1 MSKIVTIIE
10 DSLVASHILDFLI
23 LGNNFGTNE
32 MRAIW
37 SETNRLQKQ
46 VDVEVALAKAEGELG
61 VIPIE
66 AANSI
71 ISKAD
76 ASKLSI
82 EQIAEEAAKAKHSL
96 MSTINALQ
104 KQVGDAGQYIH
115 YGATTQDIVDTAT
128 VLQLKQSFTVI
139 ERDSKLVALEL
150 KRLAK
155 KYQYLPM
162 VGRTHGMQ
170 ALPTTFGFK
179 LAVWLDEFIR
189 HLQRLSEIKQRVL
202 VGNIS
207 GAICTYASMGKL
219 GPQVE
224 TRALTIL
231 GLNTP
236 NIGWQAAR
244 DRFSEYASVIALIS
258 GTLGKMGNEF
268 YNLMRTEI
276 NEVEEPF
283 SEGKIGSTTMPH
295 KRNPAALEG
304 LASLTAPLLKSV
316 ALIHESM
323 KVEHERDAMSWRAEW
338 IALPEINLYISA
350 QLQTALAVL
359 KGLKVNADKMLINLS
374 LQNGLLLSEKV
385 MFEIGKR
392 LGKQT
397 AHNLVYQSAMK
408 AFEQNRP
415 FKNILLE
422 EPRLNKEFT
431 ESELDTWL
439 DPISYIGSAPE
450 KVAQVIQYAEQ
461 CGVLA

>member
-1 MSKIVTIIE
+1 M
-10 DSLVASHILDFLI
+10 ASHVLDFLI
-23 LGNNFGTNE
+23 LGNNFSTSE

-37 SETNRLQKQ
+37 SEQNRLEKQ

-61 VIPIE
+61 VIPTDVADEIVK
-66 AANSI
+66 
-71 ISKAD
+71 KAD
-76 ASKLSI
+76 ASKLSLQ
-82 EQIAEEAAKAKHSL
+82 QIADEAAKAKHSL

-104 KQVGDAGQYIH
+104 KQVGEAGQFIH

-128 VLQLKQSFTVI
+128 VLQLKQSFAIV
-139 ERDSKLVALEL
+139 ERDTKLIAIEL

-155 KYQYLPM
+155 QYQYLPM

-179 LAVWLDEFIR
+179 LAVWLDEFVR
-189 HLQRLSEIKQRVL
+189 HLQRLTEIKQRVL

-207 GAICTYASMGKL
+207 GAVCTYASIGKL
-219 GPQVE
+219 GPLIE
-224 TRALTIL
+224 ARALSSL

-258 GTLGKMGNEF
+258 GTLGKIGNEF

-350 QLQTALAVL
+350 QLQTALTIL
-359 KGLKVNADKMLINLS
+359 KGLKVNSDRMLENL
-374 LQNGLLLSEKV
+374 LMQNGLLLSEKV

-397 AHNLVYQSAMK
+397 AHHLVYNCAMH
-408 AFEQNRP
+408 AFEQNRA
-415 FKNILLE
+415 FKDILLDD
-422 EPRLNKEFT
+422 PLLNKEFT
-431 ESELDTWL
+431 IAELDSWL
-439 DPISYIGSAPE
+439 EPMNYLGTAPE
-450 KVAQVIQYAEQ
+450 KVQQVINYAEQ
-461 CGVLA
+461 SGVLA

>member
-1 MSKIVTIIE
+1 M
-10 DSLVASHILDFLI
+10 ASHVIDYLI
-23 LGNNFGTNE
+23 LGNNFSTSE

-37 SETNRLQKQ
+37 SEQNRLEKQ
-46 VDVEVALAKAEGELG
+46 VAVEVALAKAQGELG
-61 VIPIE
+61 VIPCD
-66 AANSI
+66 AADAI
-71 ISKAD
+71 VAKAD

-82 EQIAEEAAKAKHSL
+82 EQIAKQAAKAKHSL

-104 KQVGDAGQYIH
+104 DQVGDAGQFIH

-128 VLQLKQSFTVI
+128 VLQLKQSFAII
-139 ERDSKLVALEL
+139 ERDTKLVACEL
-150 KRLAK
+150 KKLAK
-155 KYQYLPM
+155 QYQYLPM

-179 LAVWLDEFIR
+179 LAVWLDEFVR

-207 GAICTYASMGKL
+207 GAICTYAAMGEL
-219 GPQVE
+219 GVQAE
-224 TRALTIL
+224 ARTLTL
-231 GLNTP
+231 LDLNTP

-258 GTLGKMGNEF
+258 GTLGKIGNEF

-283 SEGKIGSTTMPH
+283 SDGKIGSTTMPH

-338 IALPEINLYISA
+338 IALPEINLYLSS

-359 KGLKVNADKMLINLS
+359 QGLKVNAERMLTNLT

-397 AHNLVYQSAMK
+397 AHRLVYQSAMQ
-408 AFEQNRP
+408 AFEQNKT
-415 FKNILLE
+415 FKAVLLAD
-422 EPRLNKEFT
+422 PILNKEFT
-431 ESELDTWL
+431 EDELDSWL
-439 DPISYIGSAPE
+439 EPVNYVGLAPE
-450 KVAQVIQYAEQ
+450 KVEQVIRYADQ
-461 CGVLA
+461 SGVLV

>member
-1 MSKIVTIIE
+1 M
-10 DSLVASHILDFLI
+10 ASHVIDYLI
-23 LGNNFGTNE
+23 LGNNFSTSE

-37 SETNRLQKQ
+37 SEQNRLEKQ
-46 VDVEVALAKAEGELG
+46 VAVEVALAKAQGELG
-61 VIPIE
+61 VIPCD
-66 AANSI
+66 AADAI
-71 ISKAD
+71 VAKAD

-82 EQIAEEAAKAKHSL
+82 EQIAKQAAKAKHSL

-104 KQVGDAGQYIH
+104 DQVGDAGQFIH

-128 VLQLKQSFTVI
+128 VLQLKQSFAII
-139 ERDSKLVALEL
+139 ERDTKLVACEL
-150 KRLAK
+150 KKLAK
-155 KYQYLPM
+155 QYQYLPM

-179 LAVWLDEFIR
+179 LAVWLDEFVR

-207 GAICTYASMGKL
+207 GAICTYAAMGEL
-219 GPQVE
+219 GVQVE
-224 TRALTIL
+224 ARTLTL
-231 GLNTP
+231 LDLNTP

-276 NEVEEPF
+276 NEIEEPF
-283 SEGKIGSTTMPH
+283 SDGKIGSTTMPH

-338 IALPEINLYISA
+338 IALPEINLYLSS

-359 KGLKVNADKMLINLS
+359 QGLKVNAERMLTNLT

-397 AHNLVYQSAMK
+397 AHRLVYQSAMQ
-408 AFEQNRP
+408 AFEQNKT
-415 FKNILLE
+415 FKAVLLAD
-422 EPRLNKEFT
+422 PILNKEFT
-431 ESELDTWL
+431 EDELDSWL
-439 DPISYIGSAPE
+439 EPVNYVGLAPE
-450 KVAQVIQYAEQ
+450 KVEQVIRYADQ
-461 CGVLA
+461 SGVLV

>member
-1 MSKIVTIIE
+1 M
-10 DSLVASHILDFLI
+10 ASHVLDFLI
-23 LGNNFGTNE
+23 LGNNFSTSE
-32 MRAIW
+32 MRAVW
-37 SETNRLQKQ
+37 SEQNRLEKQ

-61 VIPIE
+61 VIPADVADEIVK
-66 AANSI
+66 
-71 ISKAD
+71 KAD
-76 ASKLSI
+76 ASKLSLQ
-82 EQIAEEAAKAKHSL
+82 QIADEAAKAKHSL

-104 KQVGDAGQYIH
+104 KQVGEAGQFIH

-128 VLQLKQSFTVI
+128 VLQLKQSFAIV
-139 ERDSKLVALEL
+139 ERDTKLIAIEL

-155 KYQYLPM
+155 QYQYLPM

-179 LAVWLDEFIR
+179 LAVWLDEFVR
-189 HLQRLSEIKQRVL
+189 HLQRLTEIKQRVL

-207 GAICTYASMGKL
+207 GAVCTYASMGNF
-219 GPQVE
+219 GPMIE
-224 TRALTIL
+224 ARALSSL

-236 NIGWQAAR
+236 NIGWQSAR
-244 DRFSEYASVIALIS
+244 DRFSEYGSVIALIS
-258 GTLGKMGNEF
+258 GTLGKIGNEF

-350 QLQTALAVL
+350 QLQTALTIL
-359 KGLKVNADKMLINLS
+359 KGLKVNSDRMLENL
-374 LQNGLLLSEKV
+374 LMQNGLLLSEKV

-397 AHNLVYQSAMK
+397 AHHLVYNCAMQ
-408 AFEQNRP
+408 AFEQNRA
-415 FKNILLE
+415 FKDVLLDD
-422 EPRLNKEFT
+422 PLLNKEF
-431 ESELDTWL
+431 SVAELDNWL
-439 DPISYIGSAPE
+439 EPINYLGTAPE
-450 KVAQVIQYAEQ
+450 KVQQVINYAEQ
-461 CGVLA
+461 SGVLA

>member
-1 MSKIVTIIE
+1 M
-10 DSLVASHILDFLI
+10 ASHVIDYLI
-23 LGNNFGTNE
+23 LGNNFSTSE

-37 SETNRLQKQ
+37 SEQNRLEKQ
-46 VDVEVALAKAEGELG
+46 VAVEVALAKAQGELG
-61 VIPIE
+61 VIPCD
-66 AANSI
+66 AADAI
-71 ISKAD
+71 VAKAE

-82 EQIAEEAAKAKHSL
+82 EQIAKQAAKAKHSL

-104 KQVGDAGQYIH
+104 DQVGDAGQFIH

-128 VLQLKQSFTVI
+128 VLQLKQSFAII
-139 ERDSKLVALEL
+139 ERDTKLVACEL
-150 KRLAK
+150 KKLAK
-155 KYQYLPM
+155 QYQYLPM

-179 LAVWLDEFIR
+179 LAVWLDEFVR

-207 GAICTYASMGKL
+207 GAICTYAAMGEL
-219 GPQVE
+219 GVQVE
-224 TRALTIL
+224 ARTLTL
-231 GLNTP
+231 LDLNTP

-283 SEGKIGSTTMPH
+283 SDGKIGSTTMPH

-338 IALPEINLYISA
+338 IALPEINLYLSS

-359 KGLKVNADKMLINLS
+359 QGLKVNAERMLTNLT

-397 AHNLVYQSAMK
+397 AHRLVYQSAMQ
-408 AFEQNRP
+408 AFEQNKT
-415 FKNILLE
+415 FKAVLLAD
-422 EPRLNKEFT
+422 PILNKEFT
-431 ESELDTWL
+431 EDELDSWL
-439 DPISYIGSAPE
+439 EPVNYVGLAPE
-450 KVAQVIQYAEQ
+450 KVEQVIRYADQ
-461 CGVLA
+461 SGVLV

>member
-1 MSKIVTIIE
+1 M
-10 DSLVASHILDFLI
+10 ASHVLDFLI
-23 LGNNFGTNE
+23 LGNNFSTSE

-37 SETNRLQKQ
+37 SEQNRLEKQ

-61 VIPIE
+61 VIPTDVADEIVK
-66 AANSI
+66 
-71 ISKAD
+71 KAD
-76 ASKLSI
+76 ASKLSLQ
-82 EQIAEEAAKAKHSL
+82 QIADEAAKAKHSL

-104 KQVGDAGQYIH
+104 KQVGEAGQFIH

-128 VLQLKQSFTVI
+128 VLQLKQSFAIV
-139 ERDSKLVALEL
+139 ERDTKLIAIEL

-155 KYQYLPM
+155 QYQYLPM

-179 LAVWLDEFIR
+179 LAVWLDEFVR
-189 HLQRLSEIKQRVL
+189 HLQRLTEIKQRVL

-207 GAICTYASMGKL
+207 GAVCTYASMGNF
-219 GPQVE
+219 GPMIE
-224 TRALTIL
+224 ARALSSL

-236 NIGWQAAR
+236 NIGWQSAR
-244 DRFSEYASVIALIS
+244 DRFSEYGSVIALIS
-258 GTLGKMGNEF
+258 GTLGKIGNEF

-350 QLQTALAVL
+350 QLQTALTIL
-359 KGLKVNADKMLINLS
+359 KGLKVNSDRMLANL
-374 LQNGLLLSEKV
+374 LMQNGLLLSEKV

-397 AHNLVYQSAMK
+397 AHHLVYNCAMQ
-408 AFEQNRP
+408 AFEQNAA
-415 FKNILLE
+415 FKDVLLDD
-422 EPRLNKEFT
+422 PLLNKEF
-431 ESELDTWL
+431 SVAELDSWL
-439 DPISYIGSAPE
+439 EPINYLGSAPE
-450 KVAQVIQYAEQ
+450 KVQQVINYAEQ
-461 CGVLA
+461 SGVLA

>member
-1 MSKIVTIIE
+1 M
-10 DSLVASHILDFLI
+10 ASHVLDFLI
-23 LGNNFGTNE
+23 LGNNFSTSE

-37 SETNRLQKQ
+37 SEQNRLEKQ

-61 VIPIE
+61 VIPTDVADEIVK
-66 AANSI
+66 
-71 ISKAD
+71 KAD
-76 ASKLSI
+76 ASKLSLQ
-82 EQIAEEAAKAKHSL
+82 QIADEAAKAKHSL

-104 KQVGDAGQYIH
+104 KQVGEAGQFIH

-128 VLQLKQSFTVI
+128 VLQLKQSFAIV
-139 ERDSKLVALEL
+139 ERDTKLIAIEL

-155 KYQYLPM
+155 QYQYLPM

-179 LAVWLDEFIR
+179 LAVWLDEFVR
-189 HLQRLSEIKQRVL
+189 HLQRLTEIKQRVL

-207 GAICTYASMGKL
+207 GAVCTYASMGNF
-219 GPQVE
+219 GPMIE
-224 TRALTIL
+224 ARALSSL

-236 NIGWQAAR
+236 NIGWQSAR
-244 DRFSEYASVIALIS
+244 DRFSEYGSVIALIS
-258 GTLGKMGNEF
+258 GTLGKIGNEF

-304 LASLTAPLLKSV
+304 LASLTAPLLKGV

-350 QLQTALAVL
+350 QLQTALTIL
-359 KGLKVNADKMLINLS
+359 RGLKVNSDRMLANL
-374 LQNGLLLSEKV
+374 LMQNGLLLSEKV

-397 AHNLVYQSAMK
+397 AHHLVYNCAMQ
-408 AFEQNRP
+408 AFEQNRD
-415 FKNILLE
+415 FKDVLLDD
-422 EPRLNKEFT
+422 PLLNKEF
-431 ESELDTWL
+431 SVAELDSWL
-439 DPISYIGSAPE
+439 EPINYLGSAPE
-450 KVAQVIQYAEQ
+450 KVQQVINYAEQ
-461 CGVLA
+461 SGVLA

>member
-1 MSKIVTIIE
+1 M
-10 DSLVASHILDFLI
+10 DFLV
-23 LGNNFGTNE
+23 LGNNFGTPE
-32 MRAIW
+32 MRSIW
-37 SETNRLQKQ
+37 SEQNRLEQQ
-46 VDVEVALAKAEGELG
+46 VAVEVALAKAEGEFE
-61 VIPIE
+61 VIPIDVANTIVKKANATKLSLEKIAQE
-66 AANSI
+66 AAV
-71 ISKAD
+71 
-76 ASKLSI
+76 
-82 EQIAEEAAKAKHSL
+82 AKHSL

-104 KQVGDAGQYIH
+104 KQVGEAGQYIH

-128 VLQLKQSFTVI
+128 VLQIKQSFSII
-139 ERDSKLVALEL
+139 ERDTKLVALEL
-150 KRLAK
+150 KKLAK
-155 KYQYLPM
+155 QYQYLPM
-162 VGRTHGMQ
+162 AGRTHGMQ

-224 TRALTIL
+224 ARALTIL

-258 GTLGKMGNEF
+258 GTLGKIGNEF

-323 KVEHERDAMSWRAEW
+323 KVEHERDAMSWRVEW

-350 QLQTALAVL
+350 QLQTALTVL
-359 KGLKVNADKMLINLS
+359 KGLKVNADRMLTNLS
-374 LQNGLLLSEKV
+374 IQNGLLLSEKV

-415 FKNILLE
+415 FKDILLDD
-422 EPRLNKEFT
+422 PYLNKEFT

-439 DPISYIGSAPE
+439 NPINYLGSAPE
-450 KVAQVIQYAEQ
+450 KVEQVINYAEHS
-461 CGVLA
+461 GVLA

>member
-1 MSKIVTIIE
+1 M
-10 DSLVASHILDFLI
+10 ASHILDFLV
-23 LGNNFGTNE
+23 LGNNFGTSE
-32 MRAIW
+32 MRAVW
-37 SETNRLQKQ
+37 SEQNRLEKQ
-46 VDVEVALAKAEGELG
+46 VEVEVALAQAEGELG
-61 VIPIE
+61 VIPAD
-66 AANSI
+66 AAKTI
-71 ISKAD
+71 VSKAN
-76 ASKLSI
+76 AAQLSL
-82 EQIAEEAAKAKHSL
+82 EEIAKQAAKAKHSL

-104 KQVGDAGQYIH
+104 QQVGQAGQFIH

-128 VLQLKQSFTVI
+128 VLQLKQSFSII
-139 ERDSKLVALEL
+139 ERDTKLVALEL

-155 KYQYLPM
+155 QYQYLPM

-179 LAVWLDEFIR
+179 LAVWLDEFVR
-189 HLQRLSEIKQRVL
+189 HLQRLNEIKQRVL

-207 GAICTYASMGKL
+207 GAICTYASIGKL
-219 GPQVE
+219 GSQVE
-224 TRALTIL
+224 ERALSRL

-244 DRFSEYASVIALIS
+244 DRFSEYASVMALIS
-258 GTLGKMGNEF
+258 GSLGKIGNEF

-283 SEGKIGSTTMPH
+283 SDGKIGSTTMPH

-359 KGLKVNADKMLINLS
+359 KGLKVNADRMLANLS

-397 AHNLVYQSAMK
+397 AHHLVYQCAMR
-408 AFEQNRP
+408 AFEQNQP
-415 FKNILLE
+415 FKTVLLAD
-422 EPRLNKEFT
+422 PNLNQEFS
-431 ESELDTWL
+431 EAELDSWL
-439 DPISYIGSAPE
+439 DPINYLGLAPE
-450 KVAQVIQYAEQ
+450 KVDQVIDYAEQ
-461 CGVLA
+461 SGVLA

>member
-1 MSKIVTIIE
+1 M
-10 DSLVASHILDFLI
+10 ASHILDFLV
-23 LGNNFGTNE
+23 LGNNFGTSE
-32 MRAIW
+32 MRAVW
-37 SETNRLQKQ
+37 SEQNRLEKQ
-46 VDVEVALAKAEGELG
+46 VEVEVALAQAQGELG
-61 VIPIE
+61 VIPVDVAKTIV
-66 AANSI
+66 
-71 ISKAD
+71 SKAN
-76 ASKLSI
+76 AAQLSL
-82 EQIAEEAAKAKHSL
+82 EEIAEQAAKAKHSL

-104 KQVGDAGQYIH
+104 QQVGQAGQFIH

-128 VLQLKQSFTVI
+128 VLQLKQSFSII
-139 ERDSKLVALEL
+139 ERDTKLVALEL

-155 KYQYLPM
+155 QYQYLPM

-179 LAVWLDEFIR
+179 LAVWLDEFVR
-189 HLQRLSEIKQRVL
+189 HLQRLNEIKQRVL

-207 GAICTYASMGKL
+207 GAICTYASIGKL
-219 GPQVE
+219 GSQVE
-224 TRALTIL
+224 ERALSRL

-258 GTLGKMGNEF
+258 GSLGKIGNEF

-283 SEGKIGSTTMPH
+283 SDGKIGSTTMPH

-359 KGLKVNADKMLINLS
+359 KGLKVNADRMLANLS

-397 AHNLVYQSAMK
+397 AHHLVYQCAMR
-408 AFEQNRP
+408 AFEQNQP
-415 FKNILLE
+415 FKTVLLAD
-422 EPRLNKEFT
+422 PNLNQEFS
-431 ESELDTWL
+431 EAELDSWL
-439 DPISYIGSAPE
+439 DPINYLGLAPE
-450 KVAQVIQYAEQ
+450 KVDQVIDYAEQ
-461 CGVLA
+461 SGVLA

>member
-1 MSKIVTIIE
+1 M
-10 DSLVASHILDFLI
+10 ASHVIDYLI
-23 LGNNFGTNE
+23 LGNNFSTSE

-37 SETNRLQKQ
+37 SEQNRLEKQ
-46 VDVEVALAKAEGELG
+46 VAVEVALAKAQGELG
-61 VIPIE
+61 VIPCD
-66 AANSI
+66 AADAI
-71 ISKAD
+71 VAKAD

-82 EQIAEEAAKAKHSL
+82 EQIAKQAAKAKHSL

-104 KQVGDAGQYIH
+104 DQVGDAGQFIH

-128 VLQLKQSFTVI
+128 VLQLKQSFAII
-139 ERDSKLVALEL
+139 ERDTKLVACEL
-150 KRLAK
+150 KKLAK
-155 KYQYLPM
+155 QYQYLPM

-179 LAVWLDEFIR
+179 LAVWLDEFVR

-207 GAICTYASMGKL
+207 GAICTYAAMGKL
-219 GPQVE
+219 GVQVE
-224 TRALTIL
+224 ARTLTL
-231 GLNTP
+231 LDLNTP

-283 SEGKIGSTTMPH
+283 SDGKIGSTTMPH

-338 IALPEINLYISA
+338 IALPEINLYLSS

-359 KGLKVNADKMLINLS
+359 QGLKVNAERMLTNLT

-397 AHNLVYQSAMK
+397 AHRLVYQSAMQ
-408 AFEQNRP
+408 AFEQNKT
-415 FKNILLE
+415 FKAVLLAD
-422 EPRLNKEFT
+422 PILNKEFT
-431 ESELDTWL
+431 EDELDSWL
-439 DPISYIGSAPE
+439 EPVNYVGLAPE
-450 KVAQVIQYAEQ
+450 KVEQVIRYADQ
-461 CGVLA
+461 SGVLV

>member
-1 MSKIVTIIE
+1 M
-10 DSLVASHILDFLI
+10 ASHVLDFLI
-23 LGNNFGTNE
+23 LGNNFSTSE

-37 SETNRLQKQ
+37 SEQNRLEKQ

-61 VIPIE
+61 VIPTDVADEIVK
-66 AANSI
+66 
-71 ISKAD
+71 KAD
-76 ASKLSI
+76 ASKLSLK
-82 EQIAEEAAKAKHSL
+82 QIADEAAKAKHSL

-104 KQVGDAGQYIH
+104 KQVGEAGQFIH

-128 VLQLKQSFTVI
+128 VLQLKQSFAIV
-139 ERDSKLVALEL
+139 ERDTKLIAIEL

-155 KYQYLPM
+155 QYQYLPM

-179 LAVWLDEFIR
+179 LAVWLDEFVR
-189 HLQRLSEIKQRVL
+189 HLQRLTEIKQRVL

-207 GAICTYASMGKL
+207 GAVCTYASMGNF
-219 GPQVE
+219 GPMIE
-224 TRALTIL
+224 ARALSSL

-236 NIGWQAAR
+236 NIGWQSAR
-244 DRFSEYASVIALIS
+244 DRFSEYGSVIALIS
-258 GTLGKMGNEF
+258 GTLGKIGNEF

-350 QLQTALAVL
+350 QLQTALTIL
-359 KGLKVNADKMLINLS
+359 KGLKVNSDRMLANL
-374 LQNGLLLSEKV
+374 LMQNGLLLSEKV

-397 AHNLVYQSAMK
+397 AHHLVYNCAMQ
-408 AFEQNRP
+408 AFEQNRA
-415 FKNILLE
+415 FKDVLLDD
-422 EPRLNKEFT
+422 PLLNKEF
-431 ESELDTWL
+431 SVAELDSWL
-439 DPISYIGSAPE
+439 EPINYLGSAPE
-450 KVAQVIQYAEQ
+450 KVQQVITYAEQ
-461 CGVLA
+461 SGVLA

>member
-1 MSKIVTIIE
+1 M
-10 DSLVASHILDFLI
+10 ASHVIDYLI
-23 LGNNFGTNE
+23 LGNNFSTSE

-37 SETNRLQKQ
+37 SEQNRLEKQ
-46 VDVEVALAKAEGELG
+46 VAVEVALAKAQGELG
-61 VIPIE
+61 VIPCD
-66 AANSI
+66 AADAI
-71 ISKAD
+71 VAKAD

-82 EQIAEEAAKAKHSL
+82 EQIAKQAAKAKHSL

-104 KQVGDAGQYIH
+104 DQVGDAGQFIH

-128 VLQLKQSFTVI
+128 VLQLKQSFAII
-139 ERDSKLVALEL
+139 ERDTKLVACEL
-150 KRLAK
+150 KKLAK
-155 KYQYLPM
+155 QYQYLPM

-179 LAVWLDEFIR
+179 LAVWLDEFVR

-207 GAICTYASMGKL
+207 GAICTYAAMGKL
-219 GPQVE
+219 GVQVE
-224 TRALTIL
+224 ARTLTL
-231 GLNTP
+231 LDLNTP

-283 SEGKIGSTTMPH
+283 SDGKIGSTTMPH

-338 IALPEINLYISA
+338 IALPEINLYLSS

-359 KGLKVNADKMLINLS
+359 QGLKVNAERMLTNLT

-397 AHNLVYQSAMK
+397 AHRLVYQSAMQ
-408 AFEQNRP
+408 AFEQNKT
-415 FKNILLE
+415 FKAVLLADPILN
-422 EPRLNKEFT
+422 REFT
-431 ESELDTWL
+431 EDELDSWL
-439 DPISYIGSAPE
+439 EPVNYIGLAPE
-450 KVAQVIQYAEQ
+450 KVEQVIRYADQ
-461 CGVLA
+461 SGVLV

>member
-1 MSKIVTIIE
+1 M
-10 DSLVASHILDFLI
+10 ASHILDFLV
-23 LGNNFGTNE
+23 LGNNFGTSE
-32 MRAIW
+32 MRAVW
-37 SETNRLQKQ
+37 SEQNRLEKQ
-46 VDVEVALAKAEGELG
+46 VEVEVALAQAQGELS
-61 VIPIE
+61 VIPADVAKTIV
-66 AANSI
+66 
-71 ISKAD
+71 SKAN
-76 ASKLSI
+76 AAQLSL
-82 EQIAEEAAKAKHSL
+82 EEIAEQAAKAKHSL

-104 KQVGDAGQYIH
+104 QQVGQAGQFIH

-128 VLQLKQSFTVI
+128 VLQLKQSFSII
-139 ERDSKLVALEL
+139 ERDTKLVALEL

-155 KYQYLPM
+155 QYQYLPM

-179 LAVWLDEFIR
+179 LAVWLDEFVR
-189 HLQRLSEIKQRVL
+189 HLQRLNEIKQRVL

-207 GAICTYASMGKL
+207 GAICTYASIGKL
-219 GPQVE
+219 GSQVE
-224 TRALTIL
+224 ERALSRL

-258 GTLGKMGNEF
+258 GSLGKIGNEF

-283 SEGKIGSTTMPH
+283 SDGKIGSTTMPH

-359 KGLKVNADKMLINLS
+359 KGLKVNADRMLANLS

-397 AHNLVYQSAMK
+397 AHHLVYQCAMR
-408 AFEQNRP
+408 AFEQNQP
-415 FKNILLE
+415 FKTVLLAD
-422 EPRLNKEFT
+422 PNLNQEFS
-431 ESELDTWL
+431 EAELDSWL
-439 DPISYIGSAPE
+439 DPINYLGLAPE
-450 KVAQVIQYAEQ
+450 KVDQVIDYAEQ
-461 CGVLA
+461 SGVLA

>member
-1 MSKIVTIIE
+1 MIE

-23 LGNNFGTNE
+23 LGNNFGTSE
-32 MRAIW
+32 MRSIW
-37 SETNRLQKQ
+37 SEQNRLQKQ
-46 VDVEVALAKAEGELG
+46 VEVEVALAKAEGELG
-61 VIPIE
+61 VIPTE
-66 AANSI
+66 AANAI
-71 ISKAD
+71 IAKAD

-82 EQIAEEAAKAKHSL
+82 EHIAEEAAKAKHSL

-128 VLQLKQSFTVI
+128 VLQLKQSFAVI
-139 ERDSKLVALEL
+139 ERDSKQVALEL

-155 KYQYLPM
+155 QYQYLPM

-224 TRALTIL
+224 SRALMLL

-258 GTLGKMGNEF
+258 GTLGKIGNEF
-268 YNLMRTEI
+268 YDLMRTEI

-283 SEGKIGSTTMPH
+283 SAGKIGSTTMPH

-359 KGLKVNADKMLINLS
+359 KGLKVNADRMLANLS

-397 AHNLVYQSAMK
+397 AHQLVYQSAMK

-415 FKNILLE
+415 FKEILLE
-422 EPRLNKEFT
+422 DPSLNQILT

-439 DPISYIGSAPE
+439 DPINYLGSAPE
-450 KVAQVIQYAEQ
+450 KVAQVIQYAQQ

>member
-1 MSKIVTIIE
+1 M
-10 DSLVASHILDFLI
+10 ASHVLDFLI
-23 LGNNFGTNE
+23 LGNNFSTSE
-32 MRAIW
+32 MRAVW
-37 SETNRLQKQ
+37 SEQNRLEKQ

-61 VIPIE
+61 MIPADVADEIVK
-66 AANSI
+66 
-71 ISKAD
+71 KAD
-76 ASKLSI
+76 ASKLSLQ
-82 EQIAEEAAKAKHSL
+82 QIADEAAKAKHSL

-104 KQVGDAGQYIH
+104 KQVGEAGQFIH

-128 VLQLKQSFTVI
+128 VLQLKQSFAIV
-139 ERDSKLVALEL
+139 ERDTKFIAIEL

-155 KYQYLPM
+155 QYQYLPM

-179 LAVWLDEFIR
+179 LAVWLDEFVR
-189 HLQRLSEIKQRVL
+189 HLQRLTEIKQRVL

-207 GAICTYASMGKL
+207 GAVCTYASMGKF
-219 GPQVE
+219 GPLIE
-224 TRALTIL
+224 ARALSSL

-258 GTLGKMGNEF
+258 GTLGKIGNEF

-350 QLQTALAVL
+350 QLQTALTIL
-359 KGLKVNADKMLINLS
+359 KGLKVNSERMLENL
-374 LQNGLLLSEKV
+374 LMQNGLLLSEKV

-397 AHNLVYQSAMK
+397 AHHLVYNCAMH
-408 AFEQNRP
+408 AFEQNRA
-415 FKNILLE
+415 FKDILLDD
-422 EPRLNKEFT
+422 PLLNKEFT
-431 ESELDTWL
+431 VAELDSWL
-439 DPISYIGSAPE
+439 EPMNYLGTAPE
-450 KVAQVIQYAEQ
+450 KVQQVINYAEQ
-461 CGVLA
+461 SGVLA

>member
-1 MSKIVTIIE
+1 M
-10 DSLVASHILDFLI
+10 ASHVLDFLI
-23 LGNNFGTNE
+23 LGNNFSTSE

-37 SETNRLQKQ
+37 SEQNRLEKQ

-61 VIPIE
+61 VIPTDVADEIVK
-66 AANSI
+66 
-71 ISKAD
+71 KAD
-76 ASKLSI
+76 ASKLSLQ
-82 EQIAEEAAKAKHSL
+82 QIADEAAKAKHSL

-104 KQVGDAGQYIH
+104 KQVGEAGQFIH

-128 VLQLKQSFTVI
+128 VLQLKQSFAIV
-139 ERDSKLVALEL
+139 ERDTKLIAIEL

-155 KYQYLPM
+155 QYQYLPM

-179 LAVWLDEFIR
+179 LAVWLDEFVR
-189 HLQRLSEIKQRVL
+189 HLQRLTEIKQRVL

-207 GAICTYASMGKL
+207 GAVCTYASMGNF
-219 GPQVE
+219 GPMIE
-224 TRALTIL
+224 ARALSSL

-236 NIGWQAAR
+236 NIGWQSAR
-244 DRFSEYASVIALIS
+244 DRFSEYGSVIALIS
-258 GTLGKMGNEF
+258 GTLGKIGNEF

-350 QLQTALAVL
+350 QLQTALTIL
-359 KGLKVNADKMLINLS
+359 KGLKVNSDRMLANL
-374 LQNGLLLSEKV
+374 LMQNGLLLSEKV

-397 AHNLVYQSAMK
+397 AHHLVYNCAMQ
-408 AFEQNRP
+408 AFEQKRD
-415 FKNILLE
+415 FKDVLLDD
-422 EPRLNKEFT
+422 PLLNKEF
-431 ESELDTWL
+431 SVAELDSWL
-439 DPISYIGSAPE
+439 EPINYLGSAPE
-450 KVAQVIQYAEQ
+450 KVQQVINYAEQ
-461 CGVLA
+461 SGVLA